1 MNRFEGQFLLP
12 QIYACIMWLEG
23 LISLLEELISV
34 VSVPLLS
41 FGVSMTMIDFF
52 VAGELSKNPQFTLSW
67 SIIQAV
73 SIDAQIAYTWHKARR
88 AWHQKKFLPFLGF
101 LVVGLTLAFVVWGA
115 SSLEGLDHATGAG
128 TLASFGLTPQVLVGI
143 RMAVAVILL
152 CIAGWTRRLIAELD
166 DISIES
172 RSAQIEKPVS
182 IFVLFAHWLQNIFLA
197 IWHAVT
203 FKNFREKRAHV
214 EHTMPVQE
222 VGESI
227 VQITEELPIV
237 SQAKITQKL
246 PSLEEVMQAKESV
259 PVNIKS
265 RSRSSVKLSKNYYT
279 KREVARLAKCDLS
292 DVDQALAKGVLSTA
306 KNNDEKVLKSSLEK
320 FLGDRSKRANFTVVS

>member
-1 MNRFEGQFLLP
+1 MNKFAGQFALP

-52 VAGELSKNPQFTLSW
+52 VAGQLSKNPQFILSW
-67 SIIQAV
+67 SIIQAI

-128 TLASFGLTPQVLVGI
+128 TLASFGLTPQILVGI

-166 DISIES
+166 DISIEKP
-172 RSAQIEKPVS
+172 QTLIEKPMPILVLFGRWIQS
-182 IFVLFAHWLQNIFLA
+182 IFSAILAVLTL
-197 IWHAVT
+197 
-203 FKNFREKRAHV
+203 KSFRDKRAQRMLELSAQHATTFV
-214 EHTMPVQE
+214 AEQEQTEAKVLSETSVQ
-222 VGESI
+222 
-227 VQITEELPIV
+227 LPRRN
-237 SQAKITQKL
+237 TQKL
-246 PSLEEVMQAKESV
+246 PETLQVEAQQKPVQLSAQRNKNLYTKVEAAQQAKCSQKLIEDAL
-259 PVNIKS
+259 KS
-265 RSRSSVKLSKNYYT
+265 GALT
-279 KREVARLAKCDLS
+279 AAK
-292 DVDQALAKGVLSTA
+292 KGGKITR
-306 KNNDEKVLKSSLEK
+306 SSLES
-320 FLGDRSKRANFTVVS
+320 FIEDRSKNKKKFSVVS